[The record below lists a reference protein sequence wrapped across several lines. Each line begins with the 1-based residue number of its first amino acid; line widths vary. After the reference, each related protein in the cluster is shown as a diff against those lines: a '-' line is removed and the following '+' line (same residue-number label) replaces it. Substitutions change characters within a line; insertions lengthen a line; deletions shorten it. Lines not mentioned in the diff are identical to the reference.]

1 MNKYL
6 VFICFGILLFI
17 LWNKI
22 DKFNIS
28 SQFTLPTDTDFT
40 DYYTCPREMACPLA
54 DRIIAGGPCVMYQI
68 LNFLYFTNNR
78 DEHEVDFYITE
89 DDVLR
94 NALDTYYD
102 SEENFEPGWQND
114 RRQQILQNLPRN
126 LLNTFDMLPV
136 YNTIAFIVPR
146 EEINTWSEEEEM
158 AYGYDIALYGSN
170 ENLKEHIKVGKLY
183 IASLFINFKVNPDNP
198 DEWPVEVTLQKT
210 GDVGA
215 EYFQCTVPCTQ
226 PRPNKILVQP
236 GGVVT
241 FNMPDGENVMQVD
254 ANNVEISD
262 ADSAADMGEDG
273 AVYGFP
279 VEGEFYFISV
289 QDAED
294 PALRG
299 QNARIKVV
307 VLYPPPLNAN
317 HAILLYRTPN
327 SIKVING
334 GSPNPNRTG
343 YCTGSD
349 SSYMPTI
356 STHVDTIDTP
366 EYTSV
371 WADTDIINT
380 IRRLFLDRRYAI
392 HPNGRKYTYKDVK
405 STHLKIFKFKSKTNN
420 DCAVTV
426 DDDVETTGA

>member
-40 DYYTCPREMACPLA
+40 DYYTCPRDMACELT

-68 LNFLYFTNNR
+68 LNFLFFTNNR

-94 NALDTYYD
+94 DALTTYYD

-170 ENLKEHIKVGKLY
+170 ENLKEHIKVGKLK
-183 IASLFINFKVNPDNP
+183 L
-198 DEWPVEVTLQKT
+198 
-210 GDVGA
+210 
-215 EYFQCTVPCTQ
+215 
-226 PRPNKILVQP
+226 
-236 GGVVT
+236 
-241 FNMPDGENVMQVD
+241 
-254 ANNVEISD
+254 
-262 ADSAADMGEDG
+262 
-273 AVYGFP
+273 
-279 VEGEFYFISV
+279 
-289 QDAED
+289 
-294 PALRG
+294 
-299 QNARIKVV
+299 
-307 VLYPPPLNAN
+307 
-317 HAILLYRTPN
+317 
-327 SIKVING
+327 
-334 GSPNPNRTG
+334 
-343 YCTGSD
+343 
-349 SSYMPTI
+349 
-356 STHVDTIDTP
+356 
-366 EYTSV
+366 
-371 WADTDIINT
+371 
-380 IRRLFLDRRYAI
+380 
-392 HPNGRKYTYKDVK
+392 
-405 STHLKIFKFKSKTNN
+405 
-420 DCAVTV
+420 
-426 DDDVETTGA
+426 